1 MLDLMMVRLPEIVII
16 IYAISILLY
25 FIDFIDQNRKVNRIA
40 FRLLSIVWILQ
51 TIFLFLYMLRT
62 GRFPVLTLFEG
73 LYFYSWVLITL
84 SLAIHRILKVDF
96 TVFFTNILGF
106 SIMAIH
112 AFAPFQRPTEA
123 MAEQLVSELLF
134 IHITMAI
141 LSYGAFTLSF
151 VFSALY
157 LLQYKLLK
165 EKKWQKRL
173 WRLSDLAKLE
183 KISYVLNIIGVP
195 MLLLSLIL
203 GLQWAF
209 IKLPYFQWYDLKIIG
224 SFLLLI
230 VYSLI
235 LYLHRK
241 KEIFGR
247 KLALWNT
254 AAFFIIL
261 INFFLVSRLS
271 NFHIWHY

>member
-1 MLDLMMVRLPEIVII
+1 MFELWMIRLPEIVIV
-16 IYAISILLY
+16 IYALSIMLY
-25 FIDFIDQNRKVNRIA
+25 FFDFIDQNQKVNRLA
-40 FRLLSIVWILQ
+40 FWLLSIVWILQ
-51 TIFLFLYMLRT
+51 TIFLFLYMLQT

-84 SLAIHRILKVDF
+84 SLTIHKILKVDF
-96 TVFFTNILGF
+96 TVFFTNIVGF

-112 AFAPFQRPTEA
+112 AFAPIQRPSEL
-123 MAEQLVSELLF
+123 MADQLVSELLF

-157 LLQYKLLK
+157 LFQYKLLK
-165 EKKWQKRL
+165 EKKGLKRL

-183 KISYVLNIIGVP
+183 KISFILNVISVP
-195 MLLLSLIL
+195 ILLLSLIL
-203 GLQWAF
+203 GLLWGY
-209 IKLPYFQWYDLKIIG
+209 IKLTYFQWYDPKIIG
-224 SFLLLI
+224 SFVLLFI
-230 VYSLI
+230 YSII
-235 LYLHRK
+235 LYLRVK
-241 KEIFGR
+241 KELFGR

-254 AAFFIIL
+254 AAFLIIL

-271 NFHIWHY
+271 SFHIWHY

>member
-1 MLDLMMVRLPEIVII
+1 MFDFVMLRLPEIVIV

-25 FIDFIDQNRKVNRIA
+25 FIDFIDQNQKANRLA
-40 FRLLSIVWILQ
+40 FWLLSIVWILQ
-51 TIFLFLYMLRT
+51 TIFLFLYMWKT

-84 SLAIHRILKVDF
+84 SLAIHKILKVDF
-96 TVFFTNILGF
+96 TVFFTNIIGF
-106 SIMAIH
+106 SMMAIH
-112 AFAPFQRPTEA
+112 AFAPIQTPS
-123 MAEQLVSELLF
+123 MADQLISELLF

-141 LSYGAFTLSF
+141 ISYGAFSISF

-165 EKKWQKRL
+165 EKKWIKRL

-183 KISYVLNIIGVP
+183 KNAYVLNVIGIP

-203 GLQWAF
+203 GIQWGF
-209 IKLPYFQWYDLKIIG
+209 MKLSYFPIYDAKIIG
-224 SFLLLI
+224 SFLLII
-230 VYSLI
+230 VYAFI
-235 LYLHRK
+235 IVLYRK

-247 KLALWNT
+247 DFAFWNSV
-254 AAFFIIL
+254 AFLILL
-261 INFFLVSRLS
+261 INFFLISRLS
-271 NFHIWHY
+271 TFHIWHY